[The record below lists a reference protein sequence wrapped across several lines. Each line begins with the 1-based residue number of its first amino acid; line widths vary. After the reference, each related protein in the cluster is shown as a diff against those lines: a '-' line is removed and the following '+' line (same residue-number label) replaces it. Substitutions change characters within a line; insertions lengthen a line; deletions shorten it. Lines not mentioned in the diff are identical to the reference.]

1 MKIKMEM
8 KTETNLIEEEK
19 EAEKKEVEEEGEERR
34 GTMTKR
40 ILTM

>member
-19 EAEKKEVEEEGEERR
+19 ETEKKEVEEEGEERR